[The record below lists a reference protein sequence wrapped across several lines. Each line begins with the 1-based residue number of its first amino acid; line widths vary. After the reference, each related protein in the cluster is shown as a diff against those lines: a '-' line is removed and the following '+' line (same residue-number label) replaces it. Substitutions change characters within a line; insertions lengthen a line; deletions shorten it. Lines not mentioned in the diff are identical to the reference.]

1 MKRFVIFFFL
11 TLFVLMLAACGGQ
24 PAASNSATTPIDM
37 KNLPTLIDAQT
48 ANALRTRSD
57 VLMLD
62 VREKWEYAQGHI
74 PGITLLPMAEVPNR
88 LSEIPRDKTVIVTCH
103 SGNRSSQVAAYLRQ
117 QGFTNIHDMQ
127 GGIAAWEKAG
137 LPVEQ

>member
-1 MKRFVIFFFL
+1 MKRFLSLFFL
-11 TLFVLMLAACGGQ
+11 ILLALTLAACGGQ
-24 PAASNSATTPIDM
+24 SAASSSVTTAVDV
-37 KNLPTLIDAQT
+37 KNLPPLIDAQT

-88 LSEIPRDKTVIVTCH
+88 LSEIPHDKTVIVTCH
-103 SGNRSSQVAAYLRQ
+103 SGNRSSQVVAYLRQ

>member
-1 MKRFVIFFFL
+1 MKRFVSFFFL
-11 TLFVLMLAACGGQ
+11 ALLAVTLAACGGQ
-24 PAASNSATTPIDM
+24 AASSSATTPLDV
-37 KNLPTLIDAQT
+37 KNLPPMIDAQT

-62 VREKWEYAQGHI
+62 VREKSEYHQGHI

-103 SGNRSSQVAAYLRQ
+103 SGNRSSKVVAYLRE

-127 GGIAAWEKAG
+127 GGIIAWQNAG